1 MDDLQEKIILTNFGN
16 VLKSLTEKR
25 DVLITAFLNLLSSMQ
40 FKIKRF
46 VLNKRC

>member
-25 DVLITAFLNLLSSMQ
+25 DVLITTFLNLLSSMQ
-40 FKIKRF
+40 FKIKCF
-46 VLNKRC
+46 V